1 MLKNNSG
8 LKQVR
13 QIDNSHRWMP
23 FTTTLLLIGL
33 IVLIVW
39 FFKGG
44 SFRFYASAFF
54 GLYYLTRRIWVSVI
68 LIGIGQNLLFLP
80 MRFISLKLST
90 SLKDFQDELDKIKTE
105 KDQYFLFTQK
115 VKQGNIALVFYIF
128 NFILN
133 AIAFFSAGRIFLID
147 FYSQKLD
154 PSLLYSF
161 IPYPKYPLLG
171 TDFNFPFFKITQTM
185 ALEWSLISQIFLVLL
200 ALFVIPRLLWRLV
213 KIFLRKNKKVL
224 SVRINYNRFLLKV
237 GGFGGSLFLLTLFVL
252 RHLPTSAVGIMLQ
265 ADLTRPNRS
274 MNLIT
279 AIGTFIT
286 TLHAGYIRH
295 RLSVKKARQNDIP
308 TKIIDRVFKQRM
320 RQSVKNAFI
329 LGIGAFVVTSQ
340 IPSAFELSVATFE
353 VLYIL
358 SPYTFDLILKNSS
371 AKITPPP
378 ATPVVSPA

>member
-1 MLKNNSG
+1 
-8 LKQVR
+8 
-13 QIDNSHRWMP
+13 MP
-23 FTTTLLLIGL
+23 FTTTLLLVGL

-54 GLYYLTRRIWVSVI
+54 GLYYLTRRIWISVI

-358 SPYTFDLILKNSS
+358 SPYTFDLILKNST

>member
-23 FTTTLLLIGL
+23 FTTTLLLVGL

-105 KDQYFLFTQK
+105 KDQYFLFTEK
-115 VKQGNIALVFYIF
+115 VKQGNVALVFYIF

-154 PSLLYSF
+154 PSLLYSY
-161 IPYPKYPLLG
+161 IPYPRYPLLG
-171 TDFNFPFFKITQTM
+171 TDFNFPFFKITQTT
-185 ALEWSLISQIFLVLL
+185 ALGWSTISQIFLVLL

-213 KIFLRKNKKVL
+213 KIFLGKNKKVL

-358 SPYTFDLILKNSS
+358 SPYTFDLILKNST

>member
-1 MLKNNSG
+1 MIKNNPG
-8 LKQVR
+8 LKEIR
-13 QIDNSHRWMP
+13 QIDNSRRWMP

-33 IVLIVW
+33 IILLIW

-54 GLYYLTRRIWVSVI
+54 GFYYLTRRIWVSVI

-80 MRFISLKLST
+80 MRLISLKLAT

-115 VKQGNIALVFYIF
+115 VKQGNIAIVFYIF

-154 PSLLYSF
+154 PTMLYSF

-171 TDFNFPFFKITQTM
+171 TDFNFPFFKITQTI
-185 ALEWSLISQIFLVLL
+185 ALEWAVIGRAFLILL
-200 ALFVIPRLLWRLV
+200 ALSIAPRLLWRLV
-213 KIFLRKNKKVL
+213 KFFLGKNKKIL
-224 SVRINYNRFLLKV
+224 SARINYNRLLLKI
-237 GGFGGSLFLLTLFVL
+237 GGFGGSLFLLALFVL
-252 RHLPTSAVGIMLQ
+252 RHLPTSAVGIMLRV
-265 ADLTRPNRS
+265 DLTSPNRA

-279 AIGTFIT
+279 AVGTFLT

-295 RLSVKKARQNDIP
+295 RLSVKKARQSDIP
-308 TKIIDRVFKQRM
+308 SQVIDRVFKQRM
-320 RQSVKNAFI
+320 RQSLKNASI
-329 LGIGAFVVTSQ
+329 LGIGAYVVTSQ

-358 SPYTFDLILKNSS
+358 SPYTFDLILKKSTS
-371 AKITPPP
+371 KIISTPKTP
-378 ATPVVSPA
+378 AISPS

>member
-1 MLKNNSG
+1 MIKNNPG

-33 IVLIVW
+33 IILIVW
-39 FFKGG
+39 FLKGG

-54 GLYYLTRRIWVSVI
+54 GFYYLTRRIWVSVI

-115 VKQGNIALVFYIF
+115 VKQGNIAIVFYIF

-147 FYSQKLD
+147 FYNQKLD

-171 TDFNFPFFKITQTM
+171 TDFNFPFFKITQTT
-185 ALEWSLISQIFLVLL
+185 ALEWAVIGRAFLILL
-200 ALFVIPRLLWRLV
+200 ALFIIPRLLWRLV
-213 KIFLRKNKKVL
+213 KFFLGKNQKIL
-224 SVRINYNRFLLKV
+224 SARINYNRLLLKI
-237 GGFGGSLFLLTLFVL
+237 GGFGGSLFLLALFVL

-265 ADLTRPNRS
+265 ADLTSPNRA

-279 AIGTFIT
+279 AVGTFLT

-308 TKIIDRVFKQRM
+308 PQVIDRVFKQRM
-320 RQSVKNAFI
+320 RQSLKNASI
-329 LGIGAFVVTSQ
+329 LGIGAYVVTSQ

-358 SPYTFDLILKNSS
+358 SPYTFDLILKKSTAKIMPPTPTPEVSS
-371 AKITPPP
+371 A
-378 ATPVVSPA
+378 

>member
-358 SPYTFDLILKNSS
+358 SPYTFDLILKNST